1 MNFNLYLEDELS
13 QQLQALSHSTG
24 KSPTGK
30 SQNALIREAI
40 QLLITTKE
48 QSQWSSTILNFQG
61 ISDAIVFEAYR
72 EELSPPR
79 EDEVI

>member
-1 MNFNLYLEDELS
+1 MNFNLDLEDELS
-13 QQLQALSHSTG
+13 QQLQALSRS
-24 KSPTGK
+24 TGK

-61 ISDAIVFEAYR
+61 ISDAIVFEAY
-72 EELSPPR
+72 ELSPPR

>member
-1 MNFNLYLEDELS
+1 
-13 QQLQALSHSTG
+13 
-24 KSPTGK
+24 
-30 SQNALIREAI
+30 LIREAI

-61 ISDAIVFEAYR
+61 VSDGIIFEAYR

>member
-13 QQLQALSHSTG
+13 QQLQALSNS
-24 KSPTGK
+24 TGK

>member
-13 QQLQALSHSTG
+13 QQLQALSRS
-24 KSPTGK
+24 TGK

-72 EELSPPR
+72 EERSPPR

>member
-13 QQLQALSHSTG
+13 QQLQALSRS
-24 KSPTGK
+24 TGK

-72 EELSPPR
+72 EEPSPPR

>member
-13 QQLQALSHSTG
+13 QQLQALSRS
-24 KSPTGK
+24 TGK

-61 ISDAIVFEAYR
+61 VSDSIVFEAYR

>member
-1 MNFNLYLEDELS
+1 M
-13 QQLQALSHSTG
+13 
-24 KSPTGK
+24 
-30 SQNALIREAI
+30 IREAI

-61 ISDAIVFEAYR
+61 VSDAIVFEAYR

>member
-1 MNFNLYLEDELS
+1 MNFNLDLEDELS
-13 QQLQALSHSTG
+13 QQLQALSRS
-24 KSPTGK
+24 TGK

-48 QSQWSSTILNFQG
+48 QSQWSSTILNYQG

>member
-1 MNFNLYLEDELS
+1 MNFNLDLEDELS
-13 QQLQALSHSTG
+13 QQLQALSRS
-24 KSPTGK
+24 TGK

>member
-13 QQLQALSHSTG
+13 QKLQALSRSTG
-24 KSPTGK
+24 KSR
-30 SQNALIREAI
+30 NALIREAI
-40 QLLITTKE
+40 QLLITKEE

-61 ISDAIVFEAYR
+61 LRDGITFEAYR
-72 EELSPPR
+72 EELLPPK

>member
-1 MNFNLYLEDELS
+1 MNLNLDLEDELS
-13 QQLQALSHSTG
+13 QQLQALSRS
-24 KSPTGK
+24 TGK

-61 ISDAIVFEAYR
+61 ISDGIIFEAYR

>member
-1 MNFNLYLEDELS
+1 MNLNLYLEDELS
-13 QQLQALSHSTG
+13 QQLQALSRS
-24 KSPTGK
+24 TGK

>member
-13 QQLQALSHSTG
+13 QQLQALSLS
-24 KSPTGK
+24 TGK

>member
-1 MNFNLYLEDELS
+1 MNLNLDLEDELS
-13 QQLQALSHSTG
+13 QQLQALSRS
-24 KSPTGK
+24 TGK

-61 ISDAIVFEAYR
+61 VSDAIVFEAYR

>member
-1 MNFNLYLEDELS
+1 MNFNLDLEDELS
-13 QQLQALSHSTG
+13 QQLQALSRS
-24 KSPTGK
+24 TGK

-61 ISDAIVFEAYR
+61 VSDGIVFEAYR
-72 EELSPPR
+72 KELSPPR

>member
-1 MNFNLYLEDELS
+1 MNFNLYLEEELS
-13 QQLQALSHSTG
+13 QQLQALSRS
-24 KSPTGK
+24 TGK

>member
-1 MNFNLYLEDELS
+1 MNLNLDLEDELS
-13 QQLQALSHSTG
+13 QQLQALSRS
-24 KSPTGK
+24 TGK

>member
-13 QQLQALSHSTG
+13 QQLQALSRS
-24 KSPTGK
+24 TGK

-40 QLLITTKE
+40 HLLITTKE

>member
-13 QQLQALSHSTG
+13 QQLQALSRF
-24 KSPTGK
+24 TGK

-48 QSQWSSTILNFQG
+48 QSQWSSTILNFQVV
-61 ISDAIVFEAYR
+61 SDAIVFEAYR

>member
-13 QQLQALSHSTG
+13 RQLQALSRS
-24 KSPTGK
+24 TGK

-61 ISDAIVFEAYR
+61 VSDAIVFEAYR

>member
-1 MNFNLYLEDELS
+1 MNLNLDLEDELS
-13 QQLQALSHSTG
+13 QQLQALSHS
-24 KSPTGK
+24 TGK

-61 ISDAIVFEAYR
+61 ISDGIIFEAYR
-72 EELSPPR
+72 KELSPPR

>member
-13 QQLQALSHSTG
+13 QQLQALSRS
-24 KSPTGK
+24 TGK